1 MANNAL
7 RFEFDVDLKPVRHKK
22 RPVPKKGFVL
32 RQRLLLA
39 YQIHD
44 LLSQGKAQSLHQI
57 GRWLGSCHA
66 RMSQLIN
73 LLNLAPAIQH
83 EILLSDDPKIH
94 QVTEFHIRDIAME
107 MHWQK
112 QTVMWKALLTI
123 FS

>member
-1 MANNAL
+1 MANNTL

-32 RQRLLLA
+32 RQRLVLA

-66 RMSQLIN
+66 RMSQIIN
-73 LLNLAPAIQH
+73 LLNLAPVIQQ
-83 EILLSDDPKIH
+83 EILLSDAPKIH

-107 MHWQK
+107 MDWQK
-112 QTVMWKALLTI
+112 QTAMWKTILTI